1 MSLLLGLLAQVQ
13 PPPEPVATGASGLDK
28 LLNTLWDGFALG
40 ALYALLALGFVVI
53 FKATQVVNFA
63 HGAIAAVGAFFVAT
77 LAVEQQIPGK
87 WIGGPA
93 WLDWV
98 AAVLLALIL
107 ASVIGLLVERVAI
120 RPMIGQPLFSIAII
134 TLGLDIVLRGVV
146 NDFLGTTN
154 KPMGNPFGLD
164 VFDIGGVR
172 IPHTQILSTSIAIA
186 CLIAFGLFFKS
197 KMGIAMRST
206 AFDQEAAMV
215 QGIKVG
221 RVFAVAWMI
230 GAALAAIAGTFAAI
244 FPRGSGNL
252 EAGTAFFALRAFPAV
267 ILGGLDSVKGA
278 IIGGFLIG
286 TIEIAAAVYL
296 SPYSDVL
303 GNGFQT
309 VVPYFVMLLVLVFWP
324 YGLFGTREVR
334 RV

>member
-1 MSLLLGLLAQVQ
+1 MTFVISVLAQAQ
-13 PPPEPVATGASGLDK
+13 PPVAAGGEGGLVK
-28 LLNTLWDGFALG
+28 LLNTLWDGLALG

-77 LAVEQQIPGK
+77 LAVEQQIPGR
-87 WIGGPA
+87 WIGGPV

-98 AAVLLALIL
+98 ASVLLALIL
-107 ASVIGLLVERVAI
+107 ASVLGFLIERVAI

-134 TLGLDIVLRGVV
+134 TLGLDVILRGVV

-154 KPMGNPFGLD
+154 KPMGNPFGLG
-164 VFDIGGVR
+164 VLDIGGVR

-252 EAGTAFFALRAFPAV
+252 EAGTALFALRAFPAV

-286 TIEIAAAVYL
+286 TIEIMAGVYL
-296 SPYSDVL
+296 AEQTDIL
-303 GNGFQT
+303 GIGFQT
-309 VVPYFVMLLVLVFWP
+309 VVPYVVMLLVLVVWP

>member
-1 MSLLLGLLAQVQ
+1 MTWVTLLAQA
-13 PPPEPVATGASGLDK
+13 EPAASGTGFVK

-77 LAVEQQIPGK
+77 LAVEHQIPGR
-87 WIGGPA
+87 WVGGPE
-93 WLDWV
+93 WLQWTLS
-98 AAVLLALIL
+98 VLLAVVL
-107 ASVIGLLVERVAI
+107 AAVIGLIIERVAI
-120 RPMIGQPLFSIAII
+120 RPMIGEPLFSIAII
-134 TLGLDIVLRGVV
+134 TLGLDIILRGTI

-154 KPMGNPFGLD
+154 KPMGSPFGLN
-164 VFDIGGVR
+164 VVDINGVR
-172 IPHTQILSTSIAIA
+172 IPHTQLLSTAIA
-186 CLIAFGLFFKS
+186 LFCLVAFGIFFKS

-252 EAGTAFFALRAFPAV
+252 EAGTALFALRAFPAV

-278 IIGGFLIG
+278 IIGGFIIG
-286 TIEIAAAVYL
+286 TIEVTAGVYL
-296 SPYSDVL
+296 SQYSDVL

-309 VVPYFVMLLVLVFWP
+309 VVPYVVMLIVLVVWP